1 MVQLSKVGMLAHFQ
15 MEIHNMIPFL
25 RLIMWICD
33 IEFLHMSNMEA
44 SSSWSND
51 PNQKHMQHK
60 NTLICVAICGNMK
73 KNVENPG
80 HGFCAERP

>member
-1 MVQLSKVGMLAHFQ
+1 MVQVTRVSMITHVH
-15 MEIHNMIPFL
+15 MEIHNMISFL

-51 PNQKHMQHK
+51 LNQKCVLDK
-60 NTLICVAICGNMK
+60 NTLISISIFGKVK
-73 KNVENPG
+73 KIIKTPG
-80 HGFCAERP
+80 HGFCA